1 MFATLIL
8 LNICF
13 SFISIHSSIFNYL
26 TPSMVI
32 FPNFPFLNSSNIIFA
47 VLLFPA
53 LAFSIPFLYTSIYRF
68 SAAVQPAVD

>member
-1 MFATLIL
+1 MRDTVYFTLPSQFQGSLWIL
-8 LNICF
+8 VLHVR
-13 SFISIHSSIFNYL
+13 S
-26 TPSMVI
+26 P
-32 FPNFPFLNSSNIIFA
+32 